1 MTCPNI
7 TVKMVKLHDTKFWC
21 CDEFK
26 FDKDWNDM
34 AGNDEG
40 CYDPNWKFC
49 PHCGNKIRWQVEHV
63 IVDVINS
70 VSDQ

>member
-49 PHCGNKIRWQVEHV
+49 PHCGNKIR
-63 IVDVINS
+63 
-70 VSDQ
+70 